1 MKNRRNP
8 APTTS
13 DPWLANGKLKTYR
26 RGQRIIEAGSTL
38 GDWVAISRGAAY
50 LVSQVAPGTRVAVAA
65 LWLGDVIGG
74 ESPLG
79 KLAARYDVT
88 ALVDVTTIN
97 IPLARVSHDAATPLP
112 AENHDELY
120 TATASRLQGQ
130 ISMRLAGNGLQRLVS
145 VMATLATALATDGGA
160 SANRQVDRLALPISQ
175 ACIGQLSGLSR
186 RQTWIYLSQLSG
198 RGWVMTSRSK
208 VTLETLGAWLALMRE
223 VEASGIDCIA
233 TLEQCDMTL
242 LRLSARAIGMR

>member
-1 MKNRRNP
+1 M
-8 APTTS
+8 TS
-13 DPWLANGKLKTYR
+13 P
-26 RGQRIIEAGSTL
+26 SH
-38 GDWVAISRGAAY
+38 SAAY

-97 IPLARVSHDAATPLP
+97 IPLGQQQPDAPPPLP
-112 AENHDELY
+112 AETHDELY
-120 TATASRLQGQ
+120 TATASRLHDQ
-130 ISMRLAGNGLQRLVS
+130 ISMRLAGNGMQRLVS
-145 VMATLATALATDGGA
+145 VMATLAAALAPEHGMGGTGGTGVVWQA
-160 SANRQVDRLALPISQ
+160 DRLALPISQ

-186 RQTWIYLSQLSG
+186 RQTWIYLGQLSE
-198 RGWVMTSRSK
+198 RGWVATSRSK
-208 VTLETLGAWLALMRE
+208 VTLEALGAWLALMGE
-223 VEASGIDCIA
+223 VETSGIDCIG

-242 LRLSARAIGMR
+242 QRLSARALGMA